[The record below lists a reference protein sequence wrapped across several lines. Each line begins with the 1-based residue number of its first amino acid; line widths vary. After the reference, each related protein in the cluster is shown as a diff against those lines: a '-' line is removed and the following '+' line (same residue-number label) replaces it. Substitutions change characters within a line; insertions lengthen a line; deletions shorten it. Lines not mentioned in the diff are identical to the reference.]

1 MPLTNGHGLKRS
13 VLWAIL
19 YARVST
25 DEQARSGYSLA
36 QQLEALRAYAAQEG
50 YEVLEEVVD
59 PGQSGASLERP
70 GMDRVRDLVAAGG
83 VAVVLAQDRDRF
95 AREPA
100 YHYLL
105 RKEFEEQRTKI
116 RALNDRGDDSP
127 EGQLTDGILDQLGKY
142 ERAKISERSR
152 RGKLQK
158 AREGKVMAGPRPPYG
173 FRYNEARDNYV
184 VDEEKMRVIE
194 RIFRMVGAEGYTM
207 NATRLAFNREGVRP
221 PSGGRFWSPKYVRE
235 AIKDDV
241 YRPHSYEEVAEL
253 VSPEVAARLDPKKRY
268 GVWYF
273 NRRRYVTKQVS
284 VNGPKGRTYRRT
296 TKVFDRPRSE
306 WIAVPVPESGIP
318 REWVDAAREAIKDN
332 QRQSANGDRF
342 WELSGGVLYCA
353 ECGCRMTVHATLD
366 SRNGKRYCY
375 YRCPKRGRHG
385 VQKVCA
391 NGKHHRAAEAEAA
404 VWDLI
409 SRLLKHP
416 ERLRMGLDEMI
427 EQERAGMRGD
437 PDEEAATWL
446 EKLSEVEQ
454 ERRGYL
460 RLAAKGHMTDEEL
473 DEVLSELEDSR
484 TTAEEEL
491 AVIRG
496 RKEALEDLERDRDAL
511 LESYAQMTPGALD
524 TLTPEERRQVYG
536 MLHLEVDVYADGR
549 MVARGVL
556 SENVCQAPLHVNGHA
571 GGDERLCE
579 NGLAHLCMICS
590 GCMVSGRPKRA

>member
-1 MPLTNGHGLKRS
+1 MPSTNGHGLKRA

-36 QQLEALRAYAAQEG
+36 QQIEALREHAAREG
-50 YEVLEEVVD
+50 YDVLEEVVD

-83 VAVVLAQDRDRF
+83 VSVVLAQDRDRF

-105 RKEFEEQRTKI
+105 RREFEEHGTKI
-116 RALNDRGDDSP
+116 RAMNDRGDDTP
-127 EGQLTDGILDQLGKY
+127 EGELTDGILDQLGKY

-173 FRYNEARDNYV
+173 FRYNDARDNYV
-184 VDEEKMRVIE
+184 VDPEKMAVIE

-207 NATRLAFNREGVRP
+207 NATRLTFNREGVRP

-235 AIKDDV
+235 AIRDDV
-241 YRPHSYEEVAEL
+241 YRSHTYEEVAEL
-253 VSPEVAARLDPKKRY
+253 VSPDVAARLDPNKRY
-268 GVWYF
+268 GIWYF
-273 NRRRYVTKQVS
+273 NRRRYVSKQVS
-284 VNGPKGRTYRRT
+284 VNGPEGRSYRRT
-296 TKVFDRPRSE
+296 TKVFDKPRAE

-318 REWVDAAREAIKDN
+318 CEWVDAAREAIKDN

-342 WELSGGVLYCA
+342 WALSGGVLYCA

-366 SRNGKRYCY
+366 SRNSRRYCY

-385 VQKVCA
+385 VQKVCT

-409 SRLLKHP
+409 SRLLKDP
-416 ERLRMGLDEMI
+416 ERLRRGLGEMI

-437 PDEEAATWL
+437 PDQEGASWL
-446 EKLSEVEQ
+446 EKLAEVEQ
-454 ERRGYL
+454 ERCGYL
-460 RLAAKGHMTDEEL
+460 RFAAKGHMTDEEL
-473 DEVLSELEDSR
+473 DEALAELEETR
-484 TTAEEEL
+484 TTAEREL
-491 AVIRG
+491 ASIRG
-496 RKEALEDLERDRDAL
+496 RKEILGDLERDRDAL
-511 LESYAQMTPGALD
+511 LESYAQMTPETLD
-524 TLTPEERRQVYG
+524 ALTPEERRQVYA
-536 MLHLEVDVYADGR
+536 MLRLNVEVFADGR
-549 MVARGVL
+549 MAAHGIL
-556 SENVCQAPLHVNGHA
+556 SENVRVLYENGRPVDE
-571 GGDERLCE
+571 GGFCE
-579 NGLAHLCMICS
+579 NSLASLSTTCS
-590 GCMVSGRPKRA
+590 GYTVSGRPRRA

>member
-1 MPLTNGHGLKRS
+1 MSNTNGHDLKTA
-13 VLWAIL
+13 VLWAII

-25 DEQARSGYSLA
+25 DEQARNGYSLA
-36 QQLEALRAYAAQEG
+36 QQIEACRAWCEREG
-50 YEVLEEVVD
+50 YEVLEVITD

-83 VAVVLAQDRDRF
+83 VSVVLAQDRDRI

-105 RKEFEEQRTKI
+105 RREFEEHGTKI
-116 RALNDRGDDSP
+116 RAMNDRGDDSP
-127 EGQLTDGILDQLGKY
+127 EGELTDGILDQLGKY

-158 AREGKVMAGPRPPYG
+158 AREGKVLAVHRPPYG
-173 FRYNEARDNYV
+173 FRYNDARDNYLVDAERMAV
-184 VDEEKMRVIE
+184 VR
-194 RIFRMVGAEGYTM
+194 RIFRMVGVEGYTM

-221 PSGGRFWSPKYVRE
+221 PSGEFWSPKYIRE

-241 YRPHSYEEVAEL
+241 YRSHSYEEVAEL
-253 VSPEVAARLDPKKRY
+253 VSPDVAARLDPNGRY
-268 GVWYF
+268 GIWYF

-284 VNGPKGRTYRRT
+284 VNGPEGRSYRRT

-332 QRQSANGDRF
+332 KRQSANGDRF

-366 SRNGKRYCY
+366 SRNGRRYCY

-385 VQKVCA
+385 VQKVCI

-416 ERLRMGLDEMI
+416 ERLRRGLDEMI

-437 PDEEAATWL
+437 PDQEAASWL

-460 RLAAKGHMTDEEL
+460 RFAAKGHMTDEEL
-473 DEVLSELEDSR
+473 DEALAELEEIR
-484 TTAEEEL
+484 MMAEDEL
-491 AVIRG
+491 AIIRG
-496 RKEALEDLERDRDAL
+496 QKENLEELERDRDAL
-511 LESYAQMTPGALD
+511 LESYVEMTPEGLD
-524 TLTPEERRQVYG
+524 ALTPEERRQVYG
-536 MLHLEVDVYADGR
+536 MLRLEVEVYADGR
-549 MVARGVL
+549 MEARGIL
-556 SENVCQAPLHVNGHA
+556 SENVRVLY
-571 GGDERLCE
+571 E
-579 NGLAHLCMICS
+579 NG
-590 GCMVSGRPKRA
+590 RPVDEGGL